1 MILIADS
8 GSTSTNWRLLS
19 PILNSSICNINTKG
33 LNPFHV
39 SEEEIIDVIRNQVK
53 PQILQKIS
61 LDEIKKIF
69 FYGSGCS
76 TLNKQ
81 DLVKKSILLIFQNAE
96 VIVDHDTMASAIAG
110 CGDDIGIACILGTGS
125 NSCVYDGKT
134 IVKTLPSLG
143 YMLGD
148 EGSGTHLGK
157 GLLQLV
163 LKEKLPIELQ
173 TLFNEKYNLSS
184 LDILNHL
191 YRKEKPGSFISSFA
205 PFVIEN
211 IEHKTMRSIVR
222 HSFNAFFDEFVL
234 PYPEST
240 TYPINF
246 VGSIAAL
253 LSSHLIEIG
262 KEKQLFINNIIQ
274 YPIDA
279 LEVYHLNKT
288 FRNH

>member
-1 MILIADS
+1 MVLIADS

-19 PILNSSICNINTKG
+19 PTHKSSICNINTIG

-39 SEEEIIDVIRNQVK
+39 SEEEIIDVIQNQVK
-53 PQILQKIS
+53 PQIVQKVSFDKIQKIY
-61 LDEIKKIF
+61 

-81 DLVKKSILLIFQNAE
+81 ELIKKCICLIFQNAE

-148 EGSGTHLGK
+148 EGSGTHIGK
-157 GLLQLV
+157 GLLKLV
-163 LKEKLPIELQ
+163 LKEKLPIELLK
-173 TLFNEKYNLSS
+173 LFNEKYKLSS

-191 YRKEKPGSFISSFA
+191 YRKEKPGAFISSFA

-211 IEHKTMRSIVR
+211 IEHKTMISIVR
-222 HSFNAFFDEFVL
+222 NSFTAFFDEFIL
-234 PYPEST
+234 PYPESA
-240 TYPINF
+240 TYPISF

-253 LSSHLIEIG
+253 LSNRLIEIG
-262 KEKQLFINNIIQ
+262 KEKQLYIHNIIQ

-279 LEVYHLNKT
+279 LEVYHLNKI
-288 FRNH
+288 FRNN

>member
-1 MILIADS
+1 MVLIADS

-19 PILNSSICNINTKG
+19 PIHKSSICNINTIG

-39 SEEEIIDVIRNQVK
+39 SEEEIIDVIQNQVK
-53 PQILQKIS
+53 PQIIQKVS
-61 LDEIKKIF
+61 FDEIKKIY

-81 DLVKKSILLIFQNAE
+81 ELIKKCIRLIFQNAE

-148 EGSGTHLGK
+148 EGSGTHIGK

-163 LKEKLPIELQ
+163 LKEKLPIELLK
-173 TLFNEKYNLSS
+173 LFNEKYKLNP

-211 IEHKTMRSIVR
+211 IEHKTMISIV
-222 HSFNAFFDEFVL
+222 HNSFTTFFDEFIL
-234 PYPEST
+234 PYPESA

-253 LSSHLIEIG
+253 LSNHLIEIG
-262 KEKQLFINNIIQ
+262 KEKQLYIHNIIQ

-279 LEVYHLNKT
+279 LEVYHLNKI
-288 FRNH
+288 FRNK